1 MTWTKS
7 QIREARKV
15 PLAPILA
22 KRGFRLH
29 ELAGDNFIVADF
41 SDLVVKHHYWRWP
54 SKDIQGNA
62 IDFFT
67 NVDHKT
73 FADAMRI
80 LLGNNR
86 QQPAK
91 PEEQS

>member
-22 KRGFRLH
+22 QRGFQLH
-29 ELAGDNFIVADF
+29 ELAGDNFIVTDF
-41 SDLVVKHHYWRWP
+41 ADLVVKHHYWRWP
-54 SKDIQGNA
+54 SKDIQGNS

-67 NVDHKT
+67 QVDGKS

-80 LLGNNR
+80 LLGTNR

-91 PEEQS
+91 PKEQP